1 MSFAARLLTN
11 FPLVNIL
18 FSVVLIMGTLAFVQM
33 PREQDPEINF
43 NWVNIATTLPGAS
56 AEDVERLVT
65 SPLEDALRNVQDVRW
80 VTSSSRE
87 SASNILIRFRD
98 IGQAV
103 FDKRMNDL
111 RREVQNA
118 SETELP
124 AEWLSH
130 SPGCRHGSGR
140 RRTAVA
146 HRASRERRFGSH

>member
-18 FSVVLIMGTLAFVQM
+18 FSVVLIMGSLAFVQM

-111 RREVQNA
+111 RREVENA
-118 SETELP
+118 SEAELP
-124 AEWLSH
+124 PEANAPYS
-130 SPGCRHGSGR
+130 
-140 RRTAVA
+140 
-146 HRASRERRFGSH
+146 